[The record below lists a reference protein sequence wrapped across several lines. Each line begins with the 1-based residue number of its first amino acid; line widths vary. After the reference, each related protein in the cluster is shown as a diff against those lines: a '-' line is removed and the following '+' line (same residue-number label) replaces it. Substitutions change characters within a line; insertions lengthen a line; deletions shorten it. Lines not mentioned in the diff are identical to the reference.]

1 MRDIDSKD
9 PPTSELIERMTSR
22 IVNSLVIAAGVLA
35 VGLYAGGG
43 ASDVEAPD
51 YQIVPMSDGRVAR
64 LNTETGSIVTCDAAR
79 CTLILLR
86 SSDLERLSE
95 EERLEIETRE
105 ALPPPA
111 AASQNGTV
119 APPAAAPAPEA
130 PKAAP
135 AAQPAQQ
142 QPAQPQR

>member
-9 PPTSELIERMTSR
+9 PPATELIERMTSR
-22 IVNSLVIAAGVLA
+22 IVNSLVIAAGVIAL
-35 VGLYAGGG
+35 GIYAGGG
-43 ASDVEAPD
+43 AGDVEAPD

-86 SSDLERLSE
+86 SSDLETLSE
-95 EERLEIETRE
+95 EERQQIESRH

-111 AASQNGTV
+111 AAPENGTV
-119 APPAAAPAPEA
+119 APPAAAPAPQV

-135 AAQPAQQ
+135 TP